1 MPDAQ
6 FADSP
11 EHPPILESHVL
22 EEGYLLT
29 FVRETFEYNGEPITR
44 EYVQSPRAV
53 GVIAIDEDDR
63 VLTIRQYRHPIRTR
77 AWEAPA
83 GLLDSP
89 DEPLLAAAQREL
101 AEETEMAATEW
112 HVLADIATS
121 SGGNDEVVRIF
132 LARGLSVTQT
142 AFTRDGEEADIEVR
156 WVPIEQVAE
165 AVWAGRVRNV
175 ILASGIFAAL
185 AARAGNWADLRPADS
200 V

>member
-1 MPDAQ
+1 M
-6 FADSP
+6 
-11 EHPPILESHVL
+11 
-22 EEGYLLT
+22 
-29 FVRETFEYNGEPITR
+29 
-44 EYVQSPRAV
+44 
-53 GVIAIDEDDR
+53 
-63 VLTIRQYRHPIRTR
+63 
-77 AWEAPA
+77 
-83 GLLDSP
+83 
-89 DEPLLAAAQREL
+89 
-101 AEETEMAATEW
+101 
-112 HVLADIATS
+112 LADIATS